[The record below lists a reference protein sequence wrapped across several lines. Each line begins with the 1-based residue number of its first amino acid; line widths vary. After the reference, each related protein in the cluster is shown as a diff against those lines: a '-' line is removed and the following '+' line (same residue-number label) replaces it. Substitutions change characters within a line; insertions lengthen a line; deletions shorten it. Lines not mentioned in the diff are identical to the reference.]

1 MGADLFFLIQLHF
14 LFQTIAIQCGAKGND
29 QIGVASCIKLIDELS
44 SGKNPD
50 FDQFNWQII
59 PLLNPDGYDYSQT
72 SGNELKHEKKCH
84 KIMRSLNPFFS
95 DIV

>member
-1 MGADLFFLIQLHF
+1 MTRYQKSKKKFVKKTYVLLSFQFIFKLHF

-44 SGKNPD
+44 SGRKPD
-50 FDQFNWQII
+50 FDQFNWQVI

-72 SGNELKHEKKCH
+72 SGNELK
-84 KIMRSLNPFFS
+84 S
-95 DIV
+95 